1 MHVLSSRSRF
11 AGVGLERRATTPYAP
26 IEAGGMSAARK
37 YTRAGTRR
45 GTGTPVGAGGTAV
58 GADFG
63 AGTPVDAGG
72 TTIGADF
79 GAGGALVAAGG
90 TGAGAG
96 RVRRIYGARSL
107 RVGGTA
113 DGRGATVVGDFGA
126 TFFRCAKHLS
136 LRAWQAA
143 STPRLTHSPRA

>member
-1 MHVLSSRSRF
+1 
-11 AGVGLERRATTPYAP
+11 
-26 IEAGGMSAARK
+26 MSAARK

-58 GADFG
+58 GTDFC
-63 AGTPVDAGG
+63 AGIPVDAGG
-72 TTIGADF
+72 TTIGAEF
-79 GAGGALVAAGG
+79 GACPTGGAGGTAE
-90 TGAGAG
+90 GAG
-96 RVRRIYGARSL
+96 RVRRTYGARPGGA
-107 RVGGTA
+107 GGTA

-136 LRAWQAA
+136 LRAWQTA